1 MLYRKDNLEKCTDA
15 LLHDVLLIISIR
27 YAGKFRSCYVD
38 PHGGIFINFDVELE
52 ADEIKDVLIQFA
64 NEDIERDKMEINY
77 DENYAFGSDN
87 QTYVYPKYVA
97 KI

>member
-1 MLYRKDNLEKCTDA
+1 MLYRKDNLDKCTDA
-15 LLHDVLLIISIR
+15 LLHDALLIISIR

-38 PHGGIFINFDVELE
+38 PHGGICINFDVELE
-52 ADEIKDVLIQFA
+52 ADEIKDVLLQFI

-77 DENYAFGSDN
+77 DEDYAFGSDN